1 MFAQNPQPTPTT
13 IATAS
18 TPTAVTPVPPAPTAV
33 APISSIPGD
42 SGHLPAPVSGI
53 SAVVP
58 RAEAGSTAS
67 ASQSQPTPP
76 VSSYMSP
83 LRMRSAV
90 SSRSIGGVSLSTQPS
105 SSPFQSITAIE
116 CANNTRLD
124 HAAQVLGNSSS
135 TRRKKRGLG
144 RKAPQLH
151 GVAESAKVEDFFSVA
166 DVDDEETNDD
176 NNEEFGMLKA
186 PAFTNSKKSKFDLG
200 SKFGSGKLGF
210 MDLGF
215 SSDDLTASTTSND
228 ASHASVPPPD
238 AWNSSSKPVQ
248 KCLRLEFVFETCS
261 KNSSHSSSPLAPPA
275 PPAPA
280 PPAPPAHVP
289 GFSLPQGIVPDQVA
303 PSKIG
308 VFAIGTS
315 GSVKRTTYGILGG
328 SQKPEIVT
336 KEGGGMIEQV
346 SPKEIELGKTLLNSI
361 HHPPNST
368 VWCLPRF
375 HIHMLPIN
383 TPSSQPDHPPFL
395 TNTLNFPLNQ
405 LILRALY
412 AFRRARATSSAD
424 GGGFLYAFVDHGYR
438 WKVGMSPDFERSRKE
453 WDQQCPCEDRI
464 RMNPIATT
472 RRRRAESELDT
483 GEGTAIPPG
492 LESSSSMIIQKMVM
506 LIIVLVDHSE
516 SDTSISEVPYG
527 DNSLSHFITAS
538 YDATVWFFDYF
549 VHAAPITFLCI
560 IPEPQSAT
568 ETDESSH
575 NLTAQ
580 LTQISL
586 PPDAT
591 YKFKSAPSLAR
602 LHLHTAPVSS
612 IASNSSGTHLLTSSW
627 DTLIVEEK
635 ADLDEEDDGEPNKPA
650 WSSSFLT
657 QERQMKYCST
667 CLHKDQNRMHSLLP
681 KCNPFSCI
689 LLIVIL
695 ASLEHVNLYSGTTLS
710 TLSISMIT
718 NLIPPQWHHRNS
730 TNEYQIQHLRLSSA
744 TFALVTHQV
753 YKLLGRRGFYCT
765 TEMLRTYLAIE
776 PATFLFLVGPSRS
789 DIKTHSTQKFND
801 DAVDCILAQSSY
813 ANSHSPFLAHGKPR
827 PLSSP
832 PASALSPN
840 PYSHRSSVLHRSL
853 GAMSSNAPPSSRIR
867 MALQQSFAGDTSCS
881 SEYLPIYLQ
890 SLSLRIHRNLSR
902 VLSMVMEI

>member
-18 TPTAVTPVPPAPTAV
+18 TPTAVTPVPPAPTQLRQSLQFLA
-33 APISSIPGD
+33 IPAIF
-42 SGHLPAPVSGI
+42 LLQY
-53 SAVVP
+53 
-58 RAEAGSTAS
+58 
-67 ASQSQPTPP
+67 QSQPTPP

-166 DVDDEETNDD
+166 DVAWLDIPGQPFAILVRSPRASRHQLLRFTSKGNINNNAKTPRLTPAKVESEDMTLRQIVTNTNDYGIAKFAITNSNVDRLFHPSQALLASDAIPCDAFLISTFSPWKWQSIRRLLRPRSFRSASPSPKEGHILRSSVDRQRIVDLSVEYDSDGRNRDFVLMKDTEPKSEKEGYRNFNGDELDSGIDDEETNDD

-238 AWNSSSKPVQ
+238 AWNSSSKPDSQ
-248 KCLRLEFVFETCS
+248 AKAIISRHLRPQMTPAMLPLLPQALGIRLRNLFKKFFSFFFSSCS
-261 KNSSHSSSPLAPPA
+261 SCSSCSCSS
-275 PPAPA
+275 
-280 PPAPPAHVP
+280 APPAHVP

-346 SPKEIELGKTLLNSI
+346 SPKEIERSLKLFKPNDHRRLFILIPSAVGKTLLNSI

-368 VWCLPRF
+368 VC
-375 HIHMLPIN
+375 
-383 TPSSQPDHPPFL
+383 
-395 TNTLNFPLNQ
+395 
-405 LILRALY
+405 
-412 AFRRARATSSAD
+412 
-424 GGGFLYAFVDHGYR
+424 YR

-472 RRRRAESELDT
+472 RRRRAESLAHLSLELECSERPKDYCRHCRRKHV
-483 GEGTAIPPG
+483 EVF
-492 LESSSSMIIQKMVM
+492 SSSDDWVYNWMN
-506 LIIVLVDHSE
+506 IVH
-516 SDTSISEVPYG
+516 P
-527 DNSLSHFITAS
+527 N
-538 YDATVWFFDYF
+538 F
-549 VHAAPITFLCI
+549 V
-560 IPEPQSAT
+560 
-568 ETDESSH
+568 
-575 NLTAQ
+575 
-580 LTQISL
+580 
-586 PPDAT
+586 
-591 YKFKSAPSLAR
+591 
-602 LHLHTAPVSS
+602 
-612 IASNSSGTHLLTSSW
+612 
-627 DTLIVEEK
+627 
-635 ADLDEEDDGEPNKPA
+635 
-650 WSSSFLT
+650 
-657 QERQMKYCST
+657 
-667 CLHKDQNRMHSLLP
+667 
-681 KCNPFSCI
+681 
-689 LLIVIL
+689 
-695 ASLEHVNLYSGTTLS
+695 
-710 TLSISMIT
+710 
-718 NLIPPQWHHRNS
+718 
-730 TNEYQIQHLRLSSA
+730 
-744 TFALVTHQV
+744 
-753 YKLLGRRGFYCT
+753 
-765 TEMLRTYLAIE
+765 
-776 PATFLFLVGPSRS
+776 
-789 DIKTHSTQKFND
+789 
-801 DAVDCILAQSSY
+801 
-813 ANSHSPFLAHGKPR
+813 
-827 PLSSP
+827 
-832 PASALSPN
+832 
-840 PYSHRSSVLHRSL
+840 RSST
-853 GAMSSNAPPSSRIR
+853 A
-867 MALQQSFAGDTSCS
+867 
-881 SEYLPIYLQ
+881 
-890 SLSLRIHRNLSR
+890 
-902 VLSMVMEI
+902 

>member
-166 DVDDEETNDD
+166 DVAWLDIPGQPFAILVRSPQASRHQLLRFTSKGNINNNAKTPRLTPAKVESEDMTLRQIVTNTNDYGIAKFAITNSNVDRLFHPSQALLRIGCHPLRCVLDLHFLPMEVAIHSVFVFESTVMKCTDDCYVHGVLEVPARVLRKDTSYARVLTGNELRKRYPRLIRGGHTGYRNFNGDELDSGIDDEETNDD

-346 SPKEIELGKTLLNSI
+346 SPKEIERSLKLFKPNDHRRLFILIPSAVGKTLLNSI

-472 RRRRAESELDT
+472 RRRRAESLAHLSLELECSERPKDYCRHCVLLPDESELDT

-516 SDTSISEVPYG
+516 SDTSISEG
-527 DNSLSHFITAS
+527 ST
-538 YDATVWFFDYF
+538 TVSVVLFKRG
-549 VHAAPITFLCI
+549 
-560 IPEPQSAT
+560 IPSP
-568 ETDESSH
+568 
-575 NLTAQ
+575 
-580 LTQISL
+580 
-586 PPDAT
+586 
-591 YKFKSAPSLAR
+591 R
-602 LHLHTAPVSS
+602 
-612 IASNSSGTHLLTSSW
+612 
-627 DTLIVEEK
+627 EK
-635 ADLDEEDDGEPNKPA
+635 
-650 WSSSFLT
+650 
-657 QERQMKYCST
+657 
-667 CLHKDQNRMHSLLP
+667 
-681 KCNPFSCI
+681 
-689 LLIVIL
+689 
-695 ASLEHVNLYSGTTLS
+695 
-710 TLSISMIT
+710 
-718 NLIPPQWHHRNS
+718 
-730 TNEYQIQHLRLSSA
+730 
-744 TFALVTHQV
+744 LV
-753 YKLLGRRGFYCT
+753 
-765 TEMLRTYLAIE
+765 
-776 PATFLFLVGPSRS
+776 
-789 DIKTHSTQKFND
+789 
-801 DAVDCILAQSSY
+801 
-813 ANSHSPFLAHGKPR
+813 
-827 PLSSP
+827 
-832 PASALSPN
+832 
-840 PYSHRSSVLHRSL
+840 
-853 GAMSSNAPPSSRIR
+853 
-867 MALQQSFAGDTSCS
+867 
-881 SEYLPIYLQ
+881 
-890 SLSLRIHRNLSR
+890 
-902 VLSMVMEI
+902 